1 MQNGALRRV
10 RELPVDTRR
19 AMESITGRSLGED
32 DGVSINAYK
41 LAGDDEDRD
50 VAFQRL
56 LARIDKTAKNV
67 QDIREEDI
75 DAAIDAATDRVRHQP
90 E

>member
-1 MQNGALRRV
+1 
-10 RELPVDTRR
+10 
-19 AMESITGRSLGED
+19 MESITGRSLGED
-32 DGVSINAYK
+32 EGVSSNAYK
-41 LAGDDEDRD
+41 LAGDGEDRG

-75 DAAIDAATDRVRHQP
+75 DAAIDEATDRVRHQP